1 MRILI
6 AEDELISRKILAG
19 LLGKFGHKVITA
31 SDGNQAW
38 QLMQGPDAPKL
49 AILDWIMPGM
59 DGVEVCRRIRMDA
72 DPNPPF
78 IILLTARADEQSIV
92 EGLDAGAN
100 DYLTKPYKTEEL
112 RARISVG
119 ERMLQLQSDLFEAK
133 ERLAHEAMHDSLTGV
148 FNRRAILDALS
159 RELIR
164 ADRHYSALSVGL
176 CDIDHFKSI
185 NDRFGHQVGDDVL
198 QGVVRL
204 LRSNLRTY
212 DLIGRYGGEEFLVIA
227 PSSTAD
233 PACALY
239 ERLCRSL
246 SASTIPARNEE
257 VRVSVSIGV
266 AATGGHSKMDDLLAK
281 ADAALYKAKAAGRN
295 CVRYASRHLEKV
307 ASCS

>member
-19 LLGKFGHKVITA
+19 LLNKFGHEIITA
-31 SDGNQAW
+31 ADGNQAW
-38 QLMQGPDAPKL
+38 QLMQGPEAPKL
-49 AILDWIMPGM
+49 AILDWNMPGL
-59 DGVEVCRRIRMDA
+59 DGVEICRRIRTTA

-148 FNRRAILDALS
+148 FNRRAILEALP
-159 RELIR
+159 RELTR
-164 ADRHYSALSVGL
+164 ADRQYSNLSIGL
-176 CDIDHFKSI
+176 CDIDLFKSI
-185 NDRFGHQVGDDVL
+185 NDLFGHQVGDEVL
-198 QGVVRL
+198 KGVVQI
-204 LRSNLRTY
+204 LRCNLRQY

-227 PSSTAD
+227 PSSTEN
-233 PACALY
+233 PAFALY
-239 ERLCRSL
+239 ERLCKSV
-246 SASTIPARNEE
+246 SDSVIAARQQE
-257 VRVSVSIGV
+257 VRVSISIGV
-266 AATGGHSKMDDLLAK
+266 AATGGQRRMDDLLAE
-281 ADAALYKAKAAGRN
+281 ADAALYKAKADGRN
-295 CVRYASRHLEKV
+295 RVRYASRDLAENLI
-307 ASCS
+307 S